1 MASVPYAKNSCMAIF
16 FKGNQMRQ
24 ETASKILIVDDD
36 PALLQAMVRI
46 LEKAGYCVTPA
57 ATGSEGLRLAS
68 ETLPDLMIVDVML
81 PDIDGPE
88 VCRQV
93 KTNPAL
99 SAIDTI
105 LISSIRTSP
114 EEQAEGLMAG
124 VCEYIARPMANQEFL
139 ARVQA
144 RLRDKQSKDALRRAS
159 VIAQQATERQARG
172 LLQAV
177 ENLQAALDAEEIA
190 RLDRLSLEGELHAI
204 FAHAPICLFLADGEA
219 RINKT
224 NPNLAVLFGGKS
236 EDIPGRHCGTVLR
249 CRHRND
255 HDLGCGFGQHCST
268 CEIRSIIVDTYNTG
282 VGRLQVEV
290 PVTISQNGEMVE
302 RQLRI
307 STNQIQ
313 VAGEKQV
320 LVCLDDIT
328 KQKQLEKN
336 LEYKRRRLKQILE
349 SFPHALY
356 IVETDYTIE
365 YLNLAM
371 ERTFGAFQ
379 GQKCFEYLLHRSS
392 PCPWCK
398 NIEVFSGRT
407 IRWEKRLTN
416 NRIYEIIDLPLENID
431 GSISKLSVLEDVT
444 EKKDRENALRQSEE
458 KNRFFADLLQSA
470 SQPFTAGY
478 ASGQVRFVNA
488 AACKTLGYS
497 ESELLSM
504 NWQKELTPPEWQDLS
519 TRMLKELAATGT
531 PVTYEKEY
539 LHKDGHRIPISIM
552 AHVRR
557 SGGGEPDLF
566 YSFVTDLTDRK
577 RMEQEAKELN
587 EQLFQAQKMESIGR
601 LAGGVAHDFN
611 NMLNVILG
619 YAEMALEDIDLESPL
634 AYPLQQIADAAQRS
648 SAITRQ
654 LLAFARKQTIAP
666 QVLDLNATISGM
678 LKMLQ
683 RLIGEDIVLDWFP
696 GDDLRPV
703 NMDPS
708 QVDQL
713 LANLCVNA
721 RDAVSGG
728 GRITIRSAMAERAP
742 LLSPPQ
748 GDATAGQYVLLSIS
762 DNGQGMTK
770 ETRAKI
776 FEPFFTTKKSGQGTG
791 LGLATVFGI
800 VKQNKGVVNV
810 TSEPGQGATFD
821 IFLPAHT
828 EEKQGIAIQENAKK
842 NPSGQGETVLLV
854 EDDESILRMTNTF
867 LKRLGYKVFFAD
879 NPASAIR
886 LFEEE
891 KEVIQLLITD
901 VIMPG
906 MNGKE
911 LANYLMSKQPSLKC
925 LFLSGYTADIIG
937 PHGILEEGIHF
948 VQKPFTMD
956 TLAIK
961 IREALTS
968 AI

>member
-1 MASVPYAKNSCMAIF
+1 
-16 FKGNQMRQ
+16 
-24 ETASKILIVDDD
+24 
-36 PALLQAMVRI
+36 
-46 LEKAGYCVTPA
+46 
-57 ATGSEGLRLAS
+57 
-68 ETLPDLMIVDVML
+68 
-81 PDIDGPE
+81 
-88 VCRQV
+88 
-93 KTNPAL
+93 
-99 SAIDTI
+99 
-105 LISSIRTSP
+105 
-114 EEQAEGLMAG
+114 
-124 VCEYIARPMANQEFL
+124 
-139 ARVQA
+139 
-144 RLRDKQSKDALRRAS
+144 
-159 VIAQQATERQARG
+159 
-172 LLQAV
+172 
-177 ENLQAALDAEEIA
+177 
-190 RLDRLSLEGELHAI
+190 
-204 FAHAPICLFLADGEA
+204 
-219 RINKT
+219 
-224 NPNLAVLFGGKS
+224 
-236 EDIPGRHCGTVLR
+236 
-249 CRHRND
+249 
-255 HDLGCGFGQHCST
+255 
-268 CEIRSIIVDTYNTG
+268 
-282 VGRLQVEV
+282 
-290 PVTISQNGEMVE
+290 
-302 RQLRI
+302 
-307 STNQIQ
+307 
-313 VAGEKQV
+313 
-320 LVCLDDIT
+320 
-328 KQKQLEKN
+328 
-336 LEYKRRRLKQILE
+336 
-349 SFPHALY
+349 
-356 IVETDYTIE
+356 
-365 YLNLAM
+365 
-371 ERTFGAFQ
+371 
-379 GQKCFEYLLHRSS
+379 
-392 PCPWCK
+392 
-398 NIEVFSGRT
+398 
-407 IRWEKRLTN
+407 
-416 NRIYEIIDLPLENID
+416 
-431 GSISKLSVLEDVT
+431 
-444 EKKDRENALRQSEE
+444 
-458 KNRFFADLLQSA
+458 
-470 SQPFTAGY
+470 
-478 ASGQVRFVNA
+478 
-488 AACKTLGYS
+488 
-497 ESELLSM
+497 M
-504 NWQKELTPPEWQDLS
+504 NWQKELTPLEWQDLS

-539 LHKDGHRIPISIM
+539 LHKDGYRIPISIM

-703 NMDPS
+703 MMDPS

-721 RDAVSGG
+721 RDAISGG

-800 VKQNKGVVNV
+800 IKQNKGVINV
-810 TSEPGQGATFD
+810 TSEPDRGATFD